1 MPVMSLGLREAI
13 QPGVV
18 WLVRLVT
25 PWHLDNIDMFKR
37 KSWSLY
43 KGCVSIF
50 FFLCWRSVLW
60 ASWTTTDSLVQG
72 MACQL
77 ISISKHGFTKLSWLI
92 IICCRDACKSKRT
105 RYSKDYYRHLIW
117 LKRLL
122 AHLFM
127 KLVNM
132 VQKKTGLTEQK
143 CGINQ
148 SLSKIWAASKGW
160 VVLGHFLVG
169 GRTKYP
175 LVV

>member
-1 MPVMSLGLREAI
+1 
-13 QPGVV
+13 
-18 WLVRLVT
+18 
-25 PWHLDNIDMFKR
+25 MFKR

-43 KGCVSIF
+43 KGCVSNF
-50 FFLCWRSVLW
+50 LFLCWRSVLW

-92 IICCRDACKSKRT
+92 LICCRDGCKSKRT

-132 VQKKTGLTEQK
+132 VQKKLVWPNKSVASPKVYPKYEQPAKVGLFWVIFWWE
-143 CGINQ
+143 
-148 SLSKIWAASKGW
+148 
-160 VVLGHFLVG
+160 VVLSILWLYRHSAEIIASWESRTLHQTEVHLVQW
-169 GRTKYP
+169 
-175 LVV
+175 